1 MNSPYSGYRQL
12 CLGKNGKLEIQTRR
26 NLIRRKQNG
35 RIEKDSRKDTILLMG
50 KKLLQPL
57 QAGPMTLKNRIMFPP
72 LTTGYEE
79 RDGSIG
85 PRSLGFYERLAKGG
99 TAYIVIGDVAPVRTA
114 SPTPML
120 YDDSQIPAFKKLAD
134 TLHAYDSR
142 LALQIF
148 HPEYDVPGVGRLIM
162 GAGMARKAAADAK
175 AAGNEEEFQ
184 KQTEQAEKL
193 TKDAY
198 AKLRHEMQHFV
209 DEVSTE
215 QLAQIR
221 DSIAACA
228 ARAQKAG
235 VDAIEVHGDRL
246 LGSMCSKMLNHR
258 TDGYGGSLEN
268 RTRYALEVVAAIKEA
283 APALAVEYK
292 LPVITVNKDGSL
304 RGKGGL
310 EEEEV
315 IAFAKMLEQAGVDMI
330 QAAQANHTG
339 NMGDTIPPMG
349 DVPYNWTLPVAK
361 RVKEAVN
368 IPVAT
373 VGRVITVEA
382 GEQIL
387 ENGEADVIGY
397 GRSLLTDP
405 DIAVKT
411 ASGECIRE
419 CLNCNK
425 GCVDAIQNRRYISC
439 VLNAE
444 NGDET
449 TISIK
454 PADTVKKIA
463 VVGAGIAGLEAARV
477 AAKRGHQVTIFEK
490 DDKIGGQIHLAAVPP
505 RKSEI
510 LRAVT
515 YYEKI
520 LPLLKAELRLQT
532 TPEAWELNQFDAVI
546 AAVGAHNMELPL
558 PAENSRVVSSWD
570 VLNGAETAGT
580 CVVLG
585 GGLVGTETAEYL
597 AAKGHKVIIVEMM
610 DKIAAGES
618 ATVMP
623 LITKDFEAHGVEQHV
638 NTKVKEIRDNVI
650 YAVNTKD
657 NTEIA
662 VKADTIVNALGS
674 KKNVFDTDG
683 ITVPVIYAGDCS
695 GERTADIA
703 AAVRSG
709 YHAANEI

>member
-1 MNSPYSGYRQL
+1 ME
-12 CLGKNGKLEIQTRR
+12 KKILEPIQVG
-26 NLIRRKQNG
+26 N
-35 RIEKDSRKDTILLMG
+35 
-50 KKLLQPL
+50 
-57 QAGPMTLKNRIMFPP
+57 MTLKNRIMFPP

-85 PRSLGFYERLAKGG
+85 ARSLGFYERLAKGG
-99 TAYIVIGDVAPVRTA
+99 AAYIVIGDVAPVRTA

-120 YDDSQIPAFKKLAD
+120 YDDNQIPAFQKLAD
-134 TLHAYDSR
+134 ALHAHGSK

-148 HPEYDVPGVGRLIM
+148 HPEYDVQGVGRLIM
-162 GAGMARKAAADAK
+162 GAGMARKAAAEAQ
-175 AAGNEEEFQ
+175 AAGNEEEFK
-184 KQTEQAEKL
+184 KQTEQAEKV
-193 TKDAY
+193 TKEAY
-198 AKLRHEMQHFV
+198 AKLRHDMQHFV
-209 DEVSTE
+209 DEASVE
-215 QLAQIR
+215 QLGQIR
-221 DSIAACA
+221 QSIAQCA

-235 VDAIEVHGDRL
+235 VDAVEIHGDRL
-246 LGSMCSKMLNHR
+246 LGSMCSVMLNHR
-258 TDGYGGSLEN
+258 TDEYGGSFEN
-268 RTRYALEVVAAIKEA
+268 RTKYALEVIAAIKGA
-283 APALAVEYK
+283 APEMTIEYK
-292 LPVITVNKDGSL
+292 LPLITVNPDGSL

-315 IAFAKMLEQAGVDMI
+315 VAFAKLLEKAGVDMI
-330 QAAQANHTG
+330 QVAQANHTG

-361 RVKEAVN
+361 RVKNTVN

-387 ENGEADVIGY
+387 TNDEADIIGY
-397 GRSLLTDP
+397 GRSLLADP

-449 TISIK
+449 TIFLK
-454 PADTVKKIA
+454 EADSVKNIA
-463 VVGAGIAGLEAARV
+463 VVGGGIAGLEAARV
-477 AAKRGHQVTIFEK
+477 AAKRGHKVTLFEK
-490 DDKIGGQIHLAAVPP
+490 TDKIGGQIHLAAVPP

-510 LRAVT
+510 LRAIT

-520 LPLLKAELRLQT
+520 LPTLNVELKLHTEPEAAEL
-532 TPEAWELNQFDAVI
+532 NGFDAVI
-546 AAVGAHNMELPL
+546 VAVGAHNMDLPM
-558 PAENSRVVSSWD
+558 PVENSNVLSSWD
-570 VLNGAETAGT
+570 VLEGADVSGT
-580 CVVLG
+580 CAVLG

-597 AAKGHKVIIVEMM
+597 ASKGNKVIIIEML

-623 LITKDFEAHGVEQHV
+623 LITKDFEQHHVEQHV
-638 NTKVKEIRDNVI
+638 NTKVREIRDNVI
-650 YAVNTKD
+650 YAVNTTDDAKI
-657 NTEIA
+657 TIS
-662 VKADTIVNALGS
+662 ADTIINALGS
-674 KKNVFDTDG
+674 KKNVFDENG
-683 ITVPVIYAGDCS
+683 ITVPLTYIGDCS

-703 AAVRSG
+703 AAIRSG
-709 YHAANEI
+709 YHAANQL

>member
-1 MNSPYSGYRQL
+1 
-12 CLGKNGKLEIQTRR
+12 
-26 NLIRRKQNG
+26 
-35 RIEKDSRKDTILLMG
+35 MG
-50 KKLLQPL
+50 KKLLEPL
-57 QAGPMTLKNRIMFPP
+57 QAGSMTLKNRIMFPP

-85 PRSLGFYERLAKGG
+85 ERSLGFYERLAKGG
-99 TAYIVIGDVAPVRTA
+99 AAYIVIGDVAPVRTA

-120 YDDSQIPAFKKLAD
+120 YDDSQIPAFRRLAD
-134 TLHAYDSR
+134 ALHAHDSR

-162 GAGMARKAAADAK
+162 GAGAARKAAAEAK
-175 AAGNEEEFQ
+175 AAGNEEEFE
-184 KQTEQAEKL
+184 KQTQQAEKM

-198 AKLRHEMQHFV
+198 AKLRYEMQHFAT
-209 DEVSTE
+209 EATTE
-215 QLAQIR
+215 QLARIR
-221 DSIAACA
+221 ESIAQCA

-246 LGSMCSKMLNHR
+246 LGSMCSEMLNHR
-258 TDGYGGSLEN
+258 TDEYGGSLEN
-268 RTRYALEVVAAIKEA
+268 RARYALEVVAAIKKA

-292 LPVITVNKDGSL
+292 LPIITVNQDGSL

-310 EEEEV
+310 LEDEAV
-315 IAFAKMLEQAGVDMI
+315 AFAKMLEEAGVDMI

-349 DVPYNWTLPVAK
+349 DVPYNWTLPAAK
-361 RVKEAVN
+361 RIKNAVN

-387 ENGEADVIGY
+387 ENGEADMIGY

-411 ASGECIRE
+411 AAGECIRE

-449 TISIK
+449 TVCIR
-454 PADTVKKIA
+454 PAETVKKVAIA
-463 VVGAGIAGLEAARV
+463 GAGIAGLEAARV
-477 AAKRGHQVTIFEK
+477 AAKRGHQVTVFEK

-520 LPLLKAELRLQT
+520 LPSLDIELKLNTEPSAG
-532 TPEAWELNQFDAVI
+532 ELNQYDAVLV
-546 AAVGAHNMELPL
+546 AAGAHNMELPV
-558 PAENSRVVSSWD
+558 PVENSNVVSSWD
-570 VLNGAETAGT
+570 VLIGAGVTGT
-580 CVVLG
+580 CAVLG

-597 AAKGHKVIIVEMM
+597 AAQGYKTVIIEMM

-623 LITKDFEAHGVEQHV
+623 LITKDFEKHGVEQHV
-638 NTKVKEIRDNVI
+638 NTRVKEIRDNVI
-650 YAVNTKD
+650 YAENTKD
-657 NTEIA
+657 HTEMTIH
-662 VKADTIVNALGS
+662 ADTIVNALGS
-674 KKNVFDTDG
+674 KKNEFDVSG
-683 ITVPVIYAGDCS
+683 ITVPVTYIGDCS

-709 YHAANEI
+709 YHAANAL